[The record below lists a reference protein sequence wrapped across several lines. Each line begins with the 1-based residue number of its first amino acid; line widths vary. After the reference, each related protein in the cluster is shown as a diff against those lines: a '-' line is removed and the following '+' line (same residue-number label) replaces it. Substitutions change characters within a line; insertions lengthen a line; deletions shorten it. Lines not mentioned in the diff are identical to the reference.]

1 MARLAIFE
9 VAEPLI
15 RNRTPQA
22 NLALDTA
29 RGLGGAYLNFETEKA
44 LRALDQD
51 GAAAL
56 FDRMERALGTGPS
69 ASRVWRWLEANIG
82 AV

>member
-15 RNRTPQA
+15 LKRTPMA
-22 NLALDTA
+22 GIAMDVA
-29 RGLGGAYLNFETEKA
+29 RGIGGAYLKHETEQA
-44 LRALDQD
+44 LRGLDQD

-56 FDRMERALGTGPS
+56 FDRMQRALGNGPS
-69 ASRVWRWLEANIG
+69 TSRVWKWLEANL
-82 AV
+82 V